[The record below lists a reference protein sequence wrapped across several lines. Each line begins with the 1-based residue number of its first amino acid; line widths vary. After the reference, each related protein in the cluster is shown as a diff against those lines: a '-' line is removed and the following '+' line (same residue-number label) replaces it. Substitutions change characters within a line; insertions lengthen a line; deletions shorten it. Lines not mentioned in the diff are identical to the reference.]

1 MNFDHQDDASKALH
15 DMRQAMER
23 SARIISLSGWSGIW
37 AGIVALVGAYI
48 AHQWLQRPGYE
59 NVGITLHAGT
69 DHFDSFTTNFIFLGI
84 AIFTVALAGVL
95 FITSR
100 RAARQG
106 KKVWNPASRIMLVQM
121 FFPLFAGSV
130 FVFMF
135 IYYGIGIFVA
145 AACLVFYGLALI
157 SASRH
162 TLSDIRYLG
171 MLQVALGCTALFF
184 PGYGLIFWA
193 LGFGLLHIL
202 YGAIMSGKQ

>member
-1 MNFDHQDDASKALH
+1 
-15 DMRQAMER
+15 
-23 SARIISLSGWSGIW
+23 
-37 AGIVALVGAYI
+37 
-48 AHQWLQRPGYE
+48 
-59 NVGITLHAGT
+59 
-69 DHFDSFTTNFIFLGI
+69 
-84 AIFTVALAGVL
+84 
-95 FITSR
+95 
-100 RAARQG
+100 
-106 KKVWNPASRIMLVQM
+106 
-121 FFPLFAGSV
+121 
-130 FVFMF
+130 MF